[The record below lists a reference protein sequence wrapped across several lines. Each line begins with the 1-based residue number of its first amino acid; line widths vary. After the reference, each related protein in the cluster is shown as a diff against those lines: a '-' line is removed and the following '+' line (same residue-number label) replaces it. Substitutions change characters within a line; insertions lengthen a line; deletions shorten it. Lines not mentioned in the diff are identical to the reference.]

1 MANVRIK
8 DQQKGSPKA
17 EVGEIDTRAPF
28 QSVKAAV
35 SLFGEVAV
43 SYKDKGT
50 IKKTKQLS
58 SENVLEKETQLLL
71 AQKELSKIKQQLQS
85 SESTKSRALSELEKA
100 KQTQEDLTA
109 ELCSVNQSMKSAMDA
124 AEAVKVQ
131 AKKLE
136 VAKSQKETGR
146 GSNCAWKQELDYAR
160 TEYTIIVAELDASK
174 QELTKIR
181 QDFDAALEAKLAA
194 FQLAAE
200 AQRSANLNSDRL
212 VELSKQIA
220 AMHQSIEQLKHV
232 SMEAQQDQV
241 KILAEKGARFNEYKT
256 AREEAEKN
264 LMILQKEIDPELTI
278 SLEEKLKETTAEI
291 EVLQEKMKEVHA
303 SEMSTVRALTIELN
317 EATRTLQKISEEESF
332 LRSLVNS
339 LRQEVENVK
348 SEREE
353 LHKKLDEE
361 EKLLDAKREQSL
373 KLQQLQVETETSR
386 QEAKQ
391 MKQETAELKR
401 DAEASRCFTEESVI
415 KLQILQKEAE
425 EAKEAEKKALEEMK
439 SMSGKH
445 KDDSGESLEPT
456 SQIKLT
462 VDEFESLSRK
472 VRESKMLAEKEE
484 AISTAEV
491 EVISARQSEVLK
503 KLEANLKAIE
513 EIKIAT
519 EMALKGAEMA
529 ETAKMVVEGELRRW
543 RQEEE
548 KVAPQVT
555 SGHIYF

>member
-1 MANVRIK
+1 MYK
-8 DQQKGSPKA
+8 
-17 EVGEIDTRAPF
+17 EIQTRYQF
-28 QSVKAAV
+28 VWNGKLRDFFS
-35 SLFGEVAV
+35 S
-43 SYKDKGT
+43 S
-50 IKKTKQLS
+50 KQ
-58 SENVLEKETQLLL
+58 NVLEKETQLLL